1 MGYQRV
7 NTFRIRCSAIG
18 HLMGKL
24 SNEITPKQLQEV
36 DELQKKDIKKPLP
49 SGQKKKLDGLLL
61 KMRSTPELSETA
73 KTYCKQWIKEQLYDK
88 RKDIKSKYL
97 DKGILAEDDAISL
110 VIDVECLNYNEKNEE
125 YFSNDFMTG
134 TPDLLYPDLVIDTKC
149 SYDCFSFPL
158 FDTEIDNKDY
168 YYQLQGYMELTG
180 ARKAMLS
187 YCLVD
192 MPQSMIDKE
201 AYYESKNRG
210 FDSIDYEVWT
220 EVSNK
225 RTYSNIDKKYR
236 VKSFRFDYDKEVI
249 NKIESRVKLC
259 REYIKTLIEAL
270 P

>member
-1 MGYQRV
+1 MKQ
-7 NTFRIRCSAIG
+7 FKIRCSAIG

-24 SNEITPKQLQEV
+24 SNEITPKQLLKIN
-36 DELQKKDIKKPLP
+36 ELNEKSLKKPLTALQ
-49 SGQKKKLDGLLL
+49 QKDLDGLIL
-61 KMRSTPELSETA
+61 KKNTIPELSETA
-73 KTYCKQWIKEQLYDK
+73 KTYCKQWIKEQLYGK

-97 DKGILAEDDAISL
+97 DKGILGEDDAISL
-110 VIDVECLNYNEKNEE
+110 VIDVEGLNYNEKNEE
-125 YFSNDFMTG
+125 YFSNEFMTG
-134 TPDLLYPDLVIDTKC
+134 TPDLLYHDIDNELVIDTKC

-180 ARKAMLS
+180 SRKAMLS

-192 MPQSMIDKE
+192 MPLSMIEKE
-201 AYYESKNRG
+201 AYYDSKNAG
-210 FDSIDYEVWT
+210 FRTTQEDILDNVT
-220 EVSNK
+220 EK

-259 REYIKTLIEAL
+259 REYIKTLTDGM

>member
-1 MGYQRV
+1 MKP
-7 NTFRIRCSAIG
+7 FRIRCSAIG

-61 KMRSTPELSETA
+61 KMGSTPELSETA
-73 KTYCKQWIKEQLYDK
+73 KTYCKQWIKEQLYGK

-110 VIDVECLNYNEKNEE
+110 VIDVEGLNYNEKNEE

-134 TPDLLYPDLVIDTKC
+134 TPDLLYHELDNELVIDTKC

-180 ARKAMLS
+180 SRKAMLS

-201 AYYESKNRG
+201 AYYESRNEGSRITQDDILEK
-210 FDSIDYEVWT
+210 IME
-220 EVSNK
+220 K

-236 VKSFRFDYDKEVI
+236 VKSFKFDYDKEVI
-249 NKIESRVKLC
+249 SKIESRVKLC
-259 REYIKTLIEAL
+259 REYINTLIEVL